1 VIDAFVPVF
10 VALIAALYARGVQ
23 RCWAVAGHGRII
35 RPSHV
40 LAAAGAFAALLFAL
54 SPPFDHGAHDDLA
67 VHMAQHVLLLSVV
80 PPLLALAAPFT
91 AAVYALPGPARAHA
105 QPVWRQVLRA
115 QSGRWWPLW
124 TAAAFVVAN
133 VTVAF
138 WHLPGPYAAAVDHD
152 GLHVLEHLSFVATA
166 TLFWWAVLGAGR
178 PARRGFGVLALFAA
192 SLPATALGVLMT
204 LATTSWYAPYGTGA
218 RAVRDQQ
225 LAGVVMWGFG
235 GAALVIAA
243 CMLFATWL
251 RAMEPSP

>member
-1 VIDAFVPVF
+1 VVGALVPLL
-10 VALIAALYARGVQ
+10 VALSAAVYARGVQ
-23 RCWAVAGHGRII
+23 RCWAVAGPGRII
-35 RPSHV
+35 RSPQV
-40 LAAAGAFAALLFAL
+40 LAAAGAFAALLVAL
-54 SPPFDHGAHDDLA
+54 SGPFDRGAHDDLA
-67 VHMAQHVLLLSVV
+67 VHMLQHVLLLSVV
-80 PPLLALAAPFT
+80 PPLLALGAPLT
-91 AAVYALPGPARAHA
+91 AALYALPRRARTRTQPA
-105 QPVWRQVLRA
+105 WRRVLRA
-115 QSGRWWPLW
+115 QSGRWWPAW

-133 VTVAF
+133 ATVAL

-152 GLHVLEHLSFVATA
+152 GVHLLEHASFVATA

-225 LAGVVMWGFG
+225 LAGVVIWAFG

-243 CMLFATWL
+243 CVVFATWL
-251 RAMEPSP
+251 RSMEPSP